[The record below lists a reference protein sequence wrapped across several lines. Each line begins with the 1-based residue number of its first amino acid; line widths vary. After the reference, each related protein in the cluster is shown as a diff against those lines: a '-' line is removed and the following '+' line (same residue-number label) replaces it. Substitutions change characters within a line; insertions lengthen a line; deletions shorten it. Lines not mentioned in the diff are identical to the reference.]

1 MAART
6 RSTRRKRRATPTV
19 ENRALPDLVG
29 LRCESKKALEWK
41 AKQLGYNS
49 AQEWIRD
56 VMGPEF
62 AMALT
67 EYGEVQDLEAL
78 AAAS

>member
-6 RSTRRKRRATPTV
+6 RGTVRKRRAAPRV

-29 LRCESKKALEWK
+29 LRCESKRALEWK
-41 AKQLGYNS
+41 AKQLGYSS

-56 VMGPEF
+56 FMGSEF
-62 AMALT
+62 ASAYS
-67 EYGEVQDLEAL
+67 EYAEVRDLEAL